1 MHELREE
8 EFSFYPHSQLTPVNT
23 SVAQIEA
30 KDDDSGVLYYALEPA
45 LVGS

>member
-1 MHELREE
+1 MRSVRRIFHLR
-8 EFSFYPHSQLTPVNT
+8 SQLTPINA

-45 LVGS
+45 LVGG